1 MAMATDHN
9 LSDLRVLV
17 LVDIMIVL
25 DRNIM
30 IMVNILELTQVKI
43 TIMESI
49 NFLLTLNIKV
59 LSIIIIRVNIAQLLS
74 PYYSNDGS
82 SSQSSQ
88 PTRSNQHS
96 YYYLYRNY
104 IPGFYTYRENDDNGD
119 FVPHRNS
126 MWK

>member
-17 LVDIMIVL
+17 LVYIMIVL
-25 DRNIM
+25 DKNIM
-30 IMVNILELTQVKI
+30 VMVNILELTQVKI
-43 TIMESI
+43 TIMAPI

-59 LSIIIIRVNIAQLLS
+59 LSIIVIRVNIAQLMS

-96 YYYLYRNY
+96 YYYLYGNY
-104 IPGFYTYRENDDNGD
+104 IHNFSTYRRDDYDD

-126 MWK
+126 M